1 MTYFLLIIG
10 LALLLL
16 GANFLVE
23 SSVALAQKAK
33 ISNFVIGLTI
43 VGMGTSS
50 PELFVSV
57 TGALKGAGDIAI
69 GNVVGSNIC
78 NILLILGLTAAIF
91 PFPIERTTYRR
102 DIPFAILATLLV
114 VVFVNDNVLFGGAN
128 MLSRLDSGVLLA
140 VFAIY
145 MAYVII
151 KDRKSGGESEECKS
165 MLSGKNVYLLVF
177 IAISSLTILICGG
190 NLFLA
195 SAIDVAKAWGM
206 SDAVIAITIVAVG
219 TSLPELITSVVAAVK
234 KNTQLALGNAIGSN
248 IFNLLL
254 ILGVTGLIS
263 PFETNSIGYSDYAV
277 MTLAILMTFVVVFTF
292 GKRKFDRIEG
302 VIFLAVYVLYITYL
316 LIKI

>member
-1 MTYFLLIIG
+1 M
-10 LALLLL
+10 
-16 GANFLVE
+16 E

-114 VVFVNDNVLFGGAN
+114 VAFVNDNVLFGGAN

-151 KDRKSGGESEECKS
+151 KDRKSGEESEECKS

-316 LIKI
+316 LTKI

>member
-114 VVFVNDNVLFGGAN
+114 VAFVNDNVLFGGAN
-128 MLSRLDSGVLLA
+128 MLSRLDSGGLLA

-151 KDRKSGGESEECKS
+151 KDRKSGEESEECKS

-316 LIKI
+316 LTKI

>member
-1 MTYFLLIIG
+1 M
-10 LALLLL
+10 
-16 GANFLVE
+16 E

-114 VVFVNDNVLFGGAN
+114 VAFVNDNVLFGGAN

-151 KDRKSGGESEECKS
+151 KDRKSGEESEECKS

>member
-114 VVFVNDNVLFGGAN
+114 VVFVNDNVLFGEAN

>member
-1 MTYFLLIIG
+1 MTYLLLIIG

-114 VVFVNDNVLFGGAN
+114 VAFVNDNVLFGGAN

-151 KDRKSGGESEECKS
+151 KDRKSGEESEECKS

-316 LIKI
+316 ITKI

>member
-114 VVFVNDNVLFGGAN
+114 VAFVNDNVLFGGAN

-151 KDRKSGGESEECKS
+151 KDRKSGEESEECKS

>member
-114 VVFVNDNVLFGGAN
+114 VAFVNDNVLFGGAN

-151 KDRKSGGESEECKS
+151 KDRKSGEESEECKS

-316 LIKI
+316 LTKI

>member
-1 MTYFLLIIG
+1 MTYLLLVVG

-57 TGALKGAGDIAI
+57 SGALQGAGDIAI

-91 PFPIERTTYRR
+91 PFSIERTTYRR

-114 VVFVNDNVLFGGAN
+114 VAFVNDSFITGKAN
-128 MLSRLDSGVLLA
+128 MLSRLDAVVLLV

-151 KDRKSGGESEECKS
+151 KDRQSGAESEECSS
-165 MLSGKNVYLLVF
+165 MLTGRNTYLLVF
-177 IAISSLTILICGG
+177 IAVTSLTILICGG

-195 SAIDVAKAWGM
+195 SAIDVSKAWGM

-263 PFETNSIGYSDYAV
+263 PFETNSIGLVDYAV
-277 MTLAILMTFVVVFTF
+277 MTLAILMTFAVVFTF

-302 VIFLAVYVLYITYL
+302 IIFLAVYVSYITYL
-316 LIKI
+316 LLKL